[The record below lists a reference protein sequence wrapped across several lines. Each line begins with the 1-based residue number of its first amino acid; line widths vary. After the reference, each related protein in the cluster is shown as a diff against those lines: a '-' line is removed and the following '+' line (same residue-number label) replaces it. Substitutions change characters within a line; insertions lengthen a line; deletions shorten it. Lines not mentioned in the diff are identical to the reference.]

1 MRIFL
6 SEGSGITSRQ
16 TAQRLG
22 DLGHEVELLSSSKLC
37 LSRFTRHVRAV
48 HSVPKF
54 GADPIGWL
62 DAAMEIAKARSA
74 HLLFPTHE
82 QVTILSA
89 QMKRLTVPT
98 IVPPFVALRRMQD
111 KISAYR
117 ALAEIGLPQPHT
129 IEISNAADLDRIEV
143 FPVFV
148 KRSIST
154 ASSGVRRAKTRAE
167 LLAVANEMGLGSD
180 DLIAQTQ
187 IIGPL
192 AMVQAVADRG
202 RLTAYHANLRVK
214 EGVGGG
220 AAIKQSV
227 IIPDLASILTRM
239 MTSLEWHGG
248 LSMDVIMSDIGPMII
263 DINPRLVEP
272 MNAYLSGVDLV
283 QAMLDLRVSDKA
295 PVRPVG
301 REGVLSHQ
309 SLLSILGVAEQTGS
323 RRAILRETFDAFFLR
338 GVYSGSKE
346 ELTPIT
352 NDAIAVVPLLAAL
365 LATILHPPLWRKFYG
380 GAVGTYAVTPQAWKT
395 IVASAV

>member
-1 MRIFL
+1 
-6 SEGSGITSRQ
+6 
-16 TAQRLG
+16 
-22 DLGHEVELLSSSKLC
+22 
-37 LSRFTRHVRAV
+37 
-48 HSVPKF
+48 
-54 GADPIGWL
+54 
-62 DAAMEIAKARSA
+62 MEIAKARSA

-272 MNAYLSGVDLV
+272 IMHTC
-283 QAMLDLRVSDKA
+283 QALTWFKRC
-295 PVRPVG
+295 
-301 REGVLSHQ
+301 
-309 SLLSILGVAEQTGS
+309 SI
-323 RRAILRETFDAFFLR
+323 
-338 GVYSGSKE
+338 
-346 ELTPIT
+346 
-352 NDAIAVVPLLAAL
+352 
-365 LATILHPPLWRKFYG
+365 
-380 GAVGTYAVTPQAWKT
+380 YA
-395 IVASAV
+395 